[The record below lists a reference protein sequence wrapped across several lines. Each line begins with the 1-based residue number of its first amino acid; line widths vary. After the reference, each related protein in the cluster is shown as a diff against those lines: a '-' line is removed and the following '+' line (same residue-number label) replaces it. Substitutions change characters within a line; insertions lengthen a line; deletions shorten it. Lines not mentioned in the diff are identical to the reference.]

1 MIDNCPAAAAAEAGL
16 PGARA
21 LGAHGEDRRRAVE
34 QGAAAAQRREHA
46 GSKLKALERVAAV
59 HVETTDSGCR
69 RVGFG
74 GHKVAVSYDL
84 W

>member
-1 MIDNCPAAAAAEAGL
+1 MIDNRPAATATKTRL
-16 PGARA
+16 SGARA
-21 LGAHGEDRRRAVE
+21 LGADREDGRRTVE
-34 QGAAAAQRREHA
+34 QGATAAQRREHA

-74 GHKVAVSYDL
+74 GHK
-84 W
+84 

>member
-1 MIDNCPAAAAAEAGL
+1 MIDNRPAAAAAETGL

-21 LGAHGEDRRRAVE
+21 LGASGEDCRRTVE
-34 QGAAAAQRREHA
+34 QGATAAQRREHA

-59 HVETTDSGCR
+59 HVETADSGCR

-74 GHKVAVSYDL
+74 EHK
-84 W
+84 